1 MEKNRTYLPASS
13 RRKLLEECSIMKELI
28 DELRSLRLTLTELTE
43 TVEEI
48 PAFDDKDDVLAT
60 LDGVYNDIS
69 ELLSLVSG
77 LSE

>member
-1 MEKNRTYLPASS
+1 
-13 RRKLLEECSIMKELI
+13 MKELI

>member
-1 MEKNRTYLPASS
+1 VEKNRTYLPASS